1 MTKHD
6 PHGLAKYVQSEENIR
21 QVISGVGTNA
31 LVISNKATRIAEA
44 SKTLQQRII
53 ALEADVTPQ
62 ILRVSS
68 ELVSCLKGGYFET
81 DIALKCDD
89 EERAKDD
96 ISYNL
101 NLTVKNCNITAII
114 ERRMKYGGMT
124 NVNHWLWNKGKIVI
138 SPQKENWAYFMRKEK
153 IGSGTI
159 VLHQT
164 LVWNQECRK
173 SIQDFGKRLCQI
185 GNPCLHDGL
194 H

>member
-164 LVWNQECRK
+164 
-173 SIQDFGKRLCQI
+173 FGLEPGMQKKHSGFWQTTMSDWEPLFA
-185 GNPCLHDGL
+185 
-194 H
+194 

>member
-89 EERAKDD
+89 EER
-96 ISYNL
+96 
-101 NLTVKNCNITAII
+101 
-114 ERRMKYGGMT
+114 
-124 NVNHWLWNKGKIVI
+124 
-138 SPQKENWAYFMRKEK
+138 
-153 IGSGTI
+153 
-159 VLHQT
+159 
-164 LVWNQECRK
+164 
-173 SIQDFGKRLCQI
+173 
-185 GNPCLHDGL
+185 
-194 H
+194 